1 MRLIALPTSDGGSIA
16 PAAWDIRRNP
26 PRLVARE
33 WCRRCARVIE
43 IDIRKLLP
51 VGVDYDK
58 ARF

>member
-16 PAAWDIRRNP
+16 PVGIFAAIRRASS
-26 PRLVARE
+26 RVSGVAA
-33 WCRRCARVIE
+33 ARVIE